1 MFYNNNNYYYYH
13 YYHTEIVKSLSV
25 WMTQINMIYNNY
37 KYNNNNIIIII
48 SIPILFKLLFECV
61 NNTKRLY
68 L

>member
-1 MFYNNNNYYYYH
+1 
-13 YYHTEIVKSLSV
+13 
-25 WMTQINMIYNNY
+25 MTQINMIYNNY

-48 SIPILFKLLFECV
+48 SIPILLKLLFECV